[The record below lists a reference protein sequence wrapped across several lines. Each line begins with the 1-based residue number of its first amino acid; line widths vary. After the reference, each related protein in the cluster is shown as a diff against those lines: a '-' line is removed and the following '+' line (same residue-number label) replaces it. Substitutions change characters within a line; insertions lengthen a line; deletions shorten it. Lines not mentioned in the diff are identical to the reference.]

1 MSETTQAIL
10 ATLAVVI
17 PLEYTFI
24 ALSSLVSKVILA
36 NFVRDLG
43 EISRARETKRECLEV
58 EEKIKSRFTQSA
70 LWPLELWREY
80 RKGK

>member
-1 MSETTQAIL
+1 MSDTIQTIL
-10 ATLAVVI
+10 VTLAVVI
-17 PLEYTFI
+17 PVEYTFVV
-24 ALSSLVSKVILA
+24 LSSLVSKVIVA

-43 EISRARETKRECLEV
+43 EVSRSRETKRECLEV
-58 EEKIKSRFTQSA
+58 EEKIKGRFRQSA